1 LSGARAALH
10 LRAAALTVEAC
21 WWMMRP
27 FFFISAVA
35 VPAGWLA
42 ADDPPGEGRL
52 LALTAALA
60 LAGGAVNVL
69 NDILDA
75 DKDRRTAPEL
85 PIPSGLLTLTAATG
99 LLGGLTL
106 AVVGLFALGAP
117 SLARLGAGLAVIGLG
132 VTIVTA
138 YSVLKSERLLAPLA
152 AACAYASLAVTGWL
166 VAGGGGGPIAA
177 VVACTLVFGVARN
190 LLAAVRDVDADRSVG
205 NESLAVRLG
214 APGTLR
220 LAAALDVA
228 AHACVVAVAAPRAG
242 ALALAAIAASLAVTL
257 LAYRRTFGLMRGAA
271 NRAQRSR
278 ALWSAGLA
286 RWTSQF
292 VLVGVLSV
300 PVGLATAAAACLLA
314 ALCTPRAYERR
325 LVGGALRRAL
335 EANRA
340 RRQTAPASLAAI
352 APRSRTSGSSN

>member
-1 LSGARAALH
+1 LSAARAALH

-52 LALTAALA
+52 FALTAALA

-214 APGTLR
+214 ARRTLR

-228 AHACVVAVAAPRAG
+228 AHACVVAVAAPRAD
-242 ALALAAIAASLAVTL
+242 ALAIAAIAASLAVTL